1 MRSPIGRKPCYHNRF
16 QPNQCLALVRDLRSA
31 RGQAVQALNQAA
43 AVAAGTEN
51 RPDRPYGAMAASTRA
66 SLRRI
71 EAELADL
78 AARWERAA
86 R

>member
-1 MRSPIGRKPCYHNRF
+1 MVPQQISP
-16 QPNQCLALVRDLRSA
+16 QPASALVRDLRAA
-31 RGQAVQALNQAA
+31 RDQAAQALNQAA